1 MKSKIIYFTMF
12 GLILI
17 TSFGILSAQTP
28 VIGKIYNSD
37 YSQVISD
44 ASVTIYCGTNSLSTT
59 SLNDGTYAVR
69 FDPEFCSYPSNIRV
83 EANKDNLAGS
93 NNGVL
98 VKCEDSNCTGDYLSI
113 VNLNLKVQTP
123 SSSSSSSSS
132 GGSGGGSYRGY
143 FNCGN
148 NKCDTGE
155 TEKTCPKDCAKIIDN
170 STNTVISLSLP
181 GTNNLDEIKNENT
194 NTQENKQ
201 SNSGFWNSLGIVKT
215 IIAVIFIV
223 GIAIAFVAVSMNR
236 RRNREVSKF

>member
-1 MKSKIIYFTMF
+1 VQPRDKRIQLFRERMVKFDSKT
-12 GLILI
+12 
-17 TSFGILSAQTP
+17 QTELGELEQKMQGMQ
-28 VIGKIYNSD
+28 VSLGKL
-37 YSQVISD
+37 QGQLELRK
-44 ASVTIYCGTNSLSTT
+44 ASGRS
-59 SLNDGTYAVR
+59 G
-69 FDPEFCSYPSNIRV
+69 V

-236 RRNREVSKF
+236 RRSREISKF